1 MIHFWRL
8 GLKRA
13 PVMWILAG
21 VLYLIAYVET
31 AVFIR
36 YEKFLSSSNSLLLY
50 AFALLLIGFAFGVLM
65 VQAIL
70 CRALRYEIGNFET
83 LGFTRFKVLS
93 YYGMQNLFVILLA
106 LLPAVSTDLIL
117 TSFFTQKSMP
127 IANFERV
134 IAGQFLLAVLLIVT
148 FANFLVFYSRQS
160 PALLLKEKL

>member
-21 VLYLIAYVET
+21 VLYLIAYVEV
-31 AVFIR
+31 AVFVR
-36 YEKFLSSSNSLLLY
+36 YQKFLTTNNPLLLY

-70 CRALRYEIGNFET
+70 CRSLRYEVGNFET
-83 LGFTRFKVLS
+83 LGFTRFKILS
-93 YYGMQNLFVILLA
+93 YYGMQNLFVVLLA

-117 TSFFTQKSMP
+117 TNFFSQKSMP
-127 IANFERV
+127 IASFERV
-134 IAGQFLLAVLLIVT
+134 IAAQFLLAVLLVLS
-148 FANFLVFYSRQS
+148 FGNFLILYSRLS
-160 PALLLKEKL
+160 PALLLKEKI